1 MKRKLLYKLLVVVGS
16 TLMLSS
22 CFTDVDNY
30 DAPSSAMRGNVKDK
44 TTGQN
49 LLTSTDDFQIR
60 IWETS
65 WGDAVSPQDIPVK
78 QDGTYQDIRLFDA
91 TYAMQPFNG
100 PFWPVERTEGH
111 VLKGTLNHD
120 FEVTPYLQI
129 TDLTWEVVT
138 TTKDN
143 GTKVDTLHM
152 SCKLKAPITEGLPNV
167 REIKPF
173 ISWTPFCG
181 ASANIGEISEQ
192 NNNAN
197 KIELNKTWAD
207 IGDMTTGI
215 GRDTYKFKLGLIKN
229 SGYTYR
235 ARIGANVNDASQK
248 YNYSEI
254 IEFKCE

>member
-1 MKRKLLYKLLVVVGS
+1 MKRRLLYRLSVIVG
-16 TLMLSS
+16 TALMFSS

-30 DAPSSAMRGNVKDK
+30 EAPSSAMRGNVKDK
-44 TTGQN
+44 TTGKN
-49 LLTSTDDFQIR
+49 ILTSTDDFQIR

-100 PFWPVERTEGH
+100 PFWPAERTEGH
-111 VLKGTLNHD
+111 VLKGSLDYD

-129 TDLTWEVVT
+129 TDLKWEVIT

-152 SCKLKAPITEGLPNV
+152 SCKLKAPITKDLPNV

-173 ISWTPFCG
+173 ISWTPSCG

-197 KIELNKTWAD
+197 KIELNRTWAD
-207 IGDMTTGI
+207 MGDMTTGI
-215 GRDTYKFKLGLIKN
+215 GHDTYRFKLGLIKN